1 MARIALDR
9 THGLR
14 EARIMTNEGN
24 GRHPLDEATRI
35 DWSEPGSGRGATHP
49 AYGNMVG
56 PFGGTTMAVLLRAV
70 LDHPARRG
78 VPFALTVNYCA
89 AVADGAFEIAS
100 RLARDGRSVQH
111 WTMEL
116 VQDGAVAATGS
127 AVTGTERETF
137 SHQTV
142 PAPEAPP
149 FETVAPLKPQI
160 RVRWLGRYDMRFFE
174 GRGIFDGPGDAL
186 PGSARTAMWIA
197 DKPARPLD
205 FISLAALSD
214 AFIVR
219 IFHLRGRPARAGTVS
234 ITTYFYATEADLARQ
249 GTRPL
254 IAVADGRVFRH
265 GFHDQTGELWGA
277 DGTLLAVTTQT
288 VWYKE

>member
-1 MARIALDR
+1 MINDS
-9 THGLR
+9 
-14 EARIMTNEGN
+14 
-24 GRHPLDEATRI
+24 GRLHPLDEATRI
-35 DWSEPGSGRGATHP
+35 DWIEPGHGRGATHP

-56 PFGGTTMAVLLRAV
+56 PFGGTTMAALLRAV

-78 VPFALTVNYCA
+78 VPFALTVNYCTA
-89 AVADGAFEIAS
+89 ITDGAFELRS

-116 VQDGAVAATGS
+116 LQDGAVAATGS

-142 PAPEAPP
+142 APPDAPP
-149 FETVAPLKPQI
+149 FESVAPLASSV

-174 GRGIFDGPGDAL
+174 GGAVFDGPEDAL

-205 FISLAALSD
+205 FIALAAMSD

-219 IFHLRGRPARAGTVS
+219 LFHLRGRPALAGTVS

-249 GTRPL
+249 GSQPL
-254 IAVADGRVFRH
+254 IAVADARVFRH

-288 VWYKE
+288 VWYKA